1 MTRQSLTLVAVLML
15 LVALAAP
22 IAFAGEPD
30 VGQTKFGDP
39 DAGQGAA
46 GEPDAGGGRW
56 LTPDNARISTSGEA
70 LYRCGTDESGPKISI
85 SKTQVDRWLSEHKL
99 AAGGRIPVYFHVI
112 YSGSEGNV
120 PESQLDA
127 QIQVLNYNYAGK
139 DYNGVPISG
148 AARTG
153 YTFVKAG
160 TDRTENRRWFT
171 MLPGTGKETQ
181 AKNALSITPES
192 ALNIYTCKPGQNL
205 LGWAVFPWSS
215 QAGTKQDGVVVHYG
229 SLPGGYISG
238 YNLGGTAPHEVG
250 HYLGL
255 YHTFQ
260 GGCDVSSC
268 STSGDLVC
276 DTPAEGTATSGCP
289 DGKDTCPAAGLD
301 PIHNYM
307 DYSTD
312 ICYTNFTPGQD
323 TRMNQIVTG
332 YRGWIGATRIA
343 NGAGTAKG
351 FQGDALVALR
361 AKPNPFNP
369 RTKIEFGLRHDG
381 LASVR
386 IFDIQGRLVLTVVD
400 RYLPA
405 GNHAYDFDGGR
416 LASGVYMMKLRAQGQ
431 ADVVRMITLLK

>member
-1 MTRQSLTLVAVLML
+1 MTRQSLTLLAVLAIT
-15 LVALAAP
+15 VILAAP
-22 IAFAGEPD
+22 IALAAGKPD
-30 VGQTKFGDP
+30 VGQTS
-39 DAGQGAA
+39 A

-56 LTPDNARISTSGEA
+56 ITPDNARISMSGEA
-70 LYRCGTDESGPKISI
+70 LYRCGTDESGPKVRI
-85 SKTQVDRWLSEHKL
+85 SKAQIDRWMAQH
-99 AAGGRIPVYFHVI
+99 AIVAGGQIPVYFHVI

-139 DYNGVPISG
+139 DYNGAPIPG

-160 TDRTENRRWFT
+160 TDRTEDRRWFT

-181 AKNALSITPES
+181 AKNALAINPGG

-215 QAGTKQDGVVVHYG
+215 QAGTNQDGVVIHYG

-260 GGCDVSSC
+260 GGCDTGTC
-268 STSGDLVC
+268 SASGDLVC
-276 DTPAEGTATSGCP
+276 DTPAEATPTSGCP

-301 PIHNYM
+301 PINNYM

-312 ICYTNFTPGQD
+312 ICYTNFTSGQD
-323 TRMNQIVTG
+323 TRMNQIVTA
-332 YRGWIGATRIA
+332 YRAWIG
-343 NGAGTAKG
+343 GTPFVSGPNQAKG
-351 FQGDALVALR
+351 LQGDALVALR

-369 RTKIEFGLRHDG
+369 RTKIEFGLQRAG
-381 LASVR
+381 RASLR
-386 IFDIQGRLVLTVVD
+386 IYDIQGRLVLTVVD
-400 RYLPA
+400 RALPA
-405 GNHAYDFDGGR
+405 GNQAFDFDGSR
-416 LASGVYMMKLRAQGQ
+416 LASGVYMMRLQTRGQ
-431 ADVVRMITLLK
+431 ADVIRMMTLLK